1 MIPEYPQMKPVRLED
16 REEVLRLLELYQ
28 PEICELTF
36 ANIYIWRHWEIP
48 QFTMINGNLCIL
60 CSPPDEPPYFLEPVG
75 QKRMEQTV
83 EVCLAAAGRLS
94 RVSEGFLKRLKPS
107 YPYHIREDRD
117 NFDYVYLTSEL
128 AELKGKKYDGKRNL
142 IKKFEKNYRA
152 ELKPLTENE
161 VQGCLELVER
171 WEAESPEDEEKEKAR
186 TRAAALAIKVAL
198 VNLTALKLSGLVA
211 IIDSRVEGFCL
222 GGRLN
227 QETVVVHVELA
238 NREITGLHQ
247 YLNRECARSI
257 WKEFRYINREQDAG
271 IPGLRR
277 SKLSYQPDH
286 LVKKYDLFSHGK
298 SSEWQILFM

>member
-1 MIPEYPQMKPVRLED
+1 MIPEYPELITVELEN
-16 REEVLRLLELYQ
+16 RNEVTGLLELYQ

-48 QFTMINGNLCIL
+48 QFTMINGNLCVL

-75 QKRMEQTV
+75 QNRLEQTV

-94 RVSEGFLKRLKPS
+94 RLSEKFLKNLKGSYRLQ
-107 YPYHIREDRD
+107 EDRD

-128 AELKGKKYDGKRNL
+128 AELRGKKYDGKRNL

-152 ELKPLTENE
+152 ELRPLTENE

-186 TRAAALAIKVAL
+186 TRAAAQAIKVAL
-198 VNLTALKLSGLVA
+198 MNLTELKLSGLVA

-222 GGRLN
+222 GERLN

-238 NREITGLHQ
+238 NRQITGLHQ
-247 YLNRECARSI
+247 YLNRECARTI
-257 WKEFRYINREQDAG
+257 WKDYKYINREQDAG

-277 SKLSYQPDH
+277 SKLSYQPHH
-286 LVKKYDLFSHGK
+286 LVKKYDL
-298 SSEWQILFM
+298 LAR